1 MVPRNLDWNKMEIK
15 EEMAGAKQSRRNK
28 NIQENYQSMTEKI
41 WEEEHQ
47 ETEETYLLGKESTP

>member
-1 MVPRNLDWNKMEIK
+1 MEIK

-41 WEEEHQ
+41 
-47 ETEETYLLGKESTP
+47 